1 MDLDLSGYNIRKTQ
15 PYNAGILGLPED
27 VERYIA
33 KAQGLIGFEF
43 FAGDIISIIN
53 TEGSQVAEVVAFDS
67 SGQCSPGVVSCK
79 KNNDAS
85 FIKNI
90 LSNSPD
96 NKFLLTKLKKKNI
109 DFHKAVSTNL
119 FDGETKVRETI
130 DLECQEDGFVIIASP
145 GEDMAVDSQNPATD
159 LEVRVK
165 RKDRINNKSN
175 YYLPPP
181 LADIKDE
188 FIISNSTAISYEVE
202 SGDFIQVIDL
212 YGRQCSDFQVFDAAK
227 LQKGIELNIDPI
239 VTRSIIGLNY
249 AMPGLFAKY
258 FDRDQDALV
267 EVIQDTC
274 GRHDTFGNACSSKYY
289 EDVGYFGHANC
300 SDNFNTA
307 LKPFGVNERRGW
319 QAINLFFN
327 TGLDAANVLFFD
339 VPWSTPGNYVL
350 FQAQKDLV
358 VASSACPCDID
369 SANDW
374 NPTDICV
381 RVYSKKNFFSKAM
394 AYRKNPDSDISLTKQ
409 TAFHERTSK
418 LTNDYVEFAGIW
430 IPNKYDNHGTVA
442 EYTACR
448 NNVVMMDLS
457 SLKKFEVI
465 GPDAEELMNTALTR
479 NVKKLAIGQVVYTA
493 MCYENG
499 TMIDDGTLFKLGNVN
514 FRWIGGN
521 DYSGEWLRELGK
533 KLELRVSVKSSSD
546 QLHNISVQGPNSR
559 KVLSKI
565 MWTTPASPGIE
576 DLKWFHFTI
585 SRLNDHLGIPVMLS
599 RTGYTG
605 ELGYEVYCHPK
616 DGPQVWDAIWEAGQ
630 EFDIAPMGFAALD
643 MLRIEAGLILGGNEF
658 SDETDP
664 FEAGISFTVPLKS
677 KEANFIGRDALVK
690 RKENPLRKLVGLE
703 IEGNEPCG
711 NGDCV
716 HIGRGQVGVVTSGMI
731 SPTLNKNIALCRI
744 DIHSSEEGTE
754 VEVGKLDGHQ
764 KRIKAKIVPFPF
776 YDPTKSRVK
785 A

>member
-1 MDLDLSGYNIRKTQ
+1 MELDLTGFNVRKTQ

-27 VERYIA
+27 VERYVA
-33 KAQGLIGFEF
+33 KAQGLIGFET
-43 FAGDIISIIN
+43 FAGDTISIIN
-53 TEGSQVAEVVAFDS
+53 SEGSQLAEVVAFDNL
-67 SGQCSPGVVSCK
+67 GKCSLEIINCK
-79 KNNDAS
+79 ANNEAS
-85 FIKNI
+85 FIKKI
-90 LSNSPD
+90 LSNSHD
-96 NKFLLTKLKKKNI
+96 NKYLLKKLKKKNI
-109 DFHKAVSTNL
+109 DFHQAVSINL
-119 FDGETKVRETI
+119 FNLETKVRESI
-130 DLECQEDGFVIIASP
+130 DLECHEDGFVIIAAP
-145 GEDMAVDSQNPATD
+145 GEDMAVDAQNPATD
-159 LEVRVK
+159 IEVRVK
-165 RKDRINNKSN
+165 RKNRINNKSN

-188 FIISNSTAISYEVE
+188 FIINKSTATSYEVE

-227 LQKGIELNIDPI
+227 LQKGIELSIDPI

-249 AMPGLFAKY
+249 AKPGLFAKY

-307 LKPFGVNERRGW
+307 LQPFGLNERRAW

-327 TGLDAANVLFFD
+327 TGLDAANVFFFD
-339 VPWSTPGNYVL
+339 LPWSTPGDYVL
-350 FQAQKDLV
+350 FQAQKNLV

-369 SANDW
+369 PANDW

-394 AYRKNPDSDISLTKQ
+394 AYRRNPDSDVSLTKH
-409 TAFHERTSK
+409 TAFHECTSK
-418 LTNDYVEFAGIW
+418 LTKDYVEFAGVW
-430 IPNKYDNHGTVA
+430 IPNKYDNYGTVA

-457 SLKKFEVI
+457 SLKKFEVV
-465 GPDAEELMNTALTR
+465 GPDAEELINTALTR
-479 NVKKLAIGQVVYTA
+479 NIKKLAIGQVVYTA

-499 TMIDDGTLFKLGNVN
+499 TMIDDGTLFKLGDAN
-514 FRWIGGN
+514 FRWIGGS
-521 DYSGEWLRELGK
+521 DYSGEWLRELGN
-533 KLELRVSVKSSSD
+533 KLELRVSVRSSSD

-559 KVLSKI
+559 NVLSKI

-576 DLKWFHFTI
+576 DLKWFNFNI

-616 DGPQVWDAIWEAGQ
+616 DGPKVWDAIWEAGD
-630 EFDIAPMGFAALD
+630 EFNIAPMGFAALD

-703 IEGNEPCG
+703 IEGNEHCG
-711 NGDCV
+711 HGDCV
-716 HIGRGQVGVVTSGMI
+716 HIGRGQVGVITSGMI

-744 DIHSSEEGTE
+744 DIHYSKEGTE
-754 VEVGKLDGHQ
+754 VEIGKLDGHQ
-764 KRIKAKIVPFPF
+764 KRIKAKITSFPF

>member
-1 MDLDLSGYNIRKTQ
+1 MELDLTGFNVRKTQ

-27 VERYIA
+27 VERYVA
-33 KAQGLIGFEF
+33 KAQGLIGFEI
-43 FAGDIISIIN
+43 FAGDTISIIN
-53 TEGSQVAEVVAFDS
+53 SEGSQLAEVVAFGN
-67 SGQCSPGVVSCK
+67 SGKCSLEIINCK
-79 KNNDAS
+79 ANNEAS
-85 FIKNI
+85 FIKKI
-90 LSNSPD
+90 LSNSHD
-96 NKFLLTKLKKKNI
+96 NKYLLNKLKKKNI
-109 DFHKAVSTNL
+109 DFHQAVSINL
-119 FDGETKVRETI
+119 FNLETKVRESI
-130 DLECQEDGFVIIASP
+130 DLECHEDGFVIIAAP
-145 GEDMAVDSQNPATD
+145 GEDMAVDAQNPATD
-159 LEVRVK
+159 IEVRVK
-165 RKDRINNKSN
+165 RKNRINNKSN

-181 LADIKDE
+181 LADVKDE
-188 FIISNSTAISYEVE
+188 FIINNSTATSYEVE

-227 LQKGIELNIDPI
+227 LEKGIELSIDPI

-249 AMPGLFAKY
+249 AKPGLFAKY

-307 LKPFGVNERRGW
+307 LQPFGLNERRAW

-327 TGLDAANVLFFD
+327 TGLDAANVFFFD
-339 VPWSTPGNYVL
+339 LPWSTPGDYVL
-350 FQAQKDLV
+350 FQAQKNLV

-369 SANDW
+369 PANDW

-394 AYRKNPDSDISLTKQ
+394 AYRKNPDSDVSLTKQ
-409 TAFHERTSK
+409 TAFHECTSK
-418 LTNDYVEFAGIW
+418 LTKDYIEFAGVW
-430 IPNKYDNHGTVA
+430 IPNKYDNYGTVA

-448 NNVVMMDLS
+448 NNVAMMDLS
-457 SLKKFEVI
+457 SLKKFEVV

-479 NVKKLAIGQVVYTA
+479 NIKKLAIGQVIYTA

-499 TMIDDGTLFKLGNVN
+499 TMIDDGTLFKLGDAN
-514 FRWIGGN
+514 FRWIGGS

-533 KLELRVSVKSSSD
+533 KLELRVSVRSSSD

-559 KVLSKI
+559 NVLSKI

-576 DLKWFHFTI
+576 DLKWFNFNI

-616 DGPQVWDAIWEAGQ
+616 DGPKVWDAIWESGQ
-630 EFDIAPMGFAALD
+630 EFNIAPMGFAALD

-703 IEGNEPCG
+703 IEGNEHCG
-711 NGDCV
+711 HGDCV
-716 HIGRGQVGVVTSGMI
+716 HIGRGQVGVITSGMI

-744 DIHSSEEGTE
+744 DIHSSEKGTE
-754 VEVGKLDGHQ
+754 VEIGKLDGHQ
-764 KRIKAKIVPFPF
+764 KRIKAKITSFPF

>member
-1 MDLDLSGYNIRKTQ
+1 
-15 PYNAGILGLPED
+15 
-27 VERYIA
+27 
-33 KAQGLIGFEF
+33 
-43 FAGDIISIIN
+43 
-53 TEGSQVAEVVAFDS
+53 
-67 SGQCSPGVVSCK
+67 
-79 KNNDAS
+79 
-85 FIKNI
+85 
-90 LSNSPD
+90 
-96 NKFLLTKLKKKNI
+96 
-109 DFHKAVSTNL
+109 
-119 FDGETKVRETI
+119 
-130 DLECQEDGFVIIASP
+130 
-145 GEDMAVDSQNPATD
+145 
-159 LEVRVK
+159 
-165 RKDRINNKSN
+165 
-175 YYLPPP
+175 
-181 LADIKDE
+181 
-188 FIISNSTAISYEVE
+188 
-202 SGDFIQVIDL
+202 
-212 YGRQCSDFQVFDAAK
+212 
-227 LQKGIELNIDPI
+227 
-239 VTRSIIGLNY
+239 
-249 AMPGLFAKY
+249 
-258 FDRDQDALV
+258 
-267 EVIQDTC
+267 
-274 GRHDTFGNACSSKYY
+274 
-289 EDVGYFGHANC
+289 
-300 SDNFNTA
+300 
-307 LKPFGVNERRGW
+307 
-319 QAINLFFN
+319 
-327 TGLDAANVLFFD
+327 
-339 VPWSTPGNYVL
+339 
-350 FQAQKDLV
+350 
-358 VASSACPCDID
+358 
-369 SANDW
+369 
-374 NPTDICV
+374 
-381 RVYSKKNFFSKAM
+381 
-394 AYRKNPDSDISLTKQ
+394 
-409 TAFHERTSK
+409 
-418 LTNDYVEFAGIW
+418 
-430 IPNKYDNHGTVA
+430 
-442 EYTACR
+442 
-448 NNVVMMDLS
+448 MMDLS

-499 TMIDDGTLFKLGNVN
+499 TMIDDGTLYKLGNAN
-514 FRWIGGN
+514 FRWIGGS

-744 DIHSSEEGTE
+744 DIHSSEAGTE